1 MLAFLLPVT
10 VIPDQKHRKSGT
22 YSEADLV
29 AGLVAGNTKALEKLY
44 KSYSAALLGIISKT
58 IKQEDAAEDILQETF
73 LKIWNSIGQY
83 DSNRGRLFTWM
94 ARLAKNKAIDHL
106 RSRGEINSLK
116 NDDLADFTVEVNQLH
131 QIQYNPEFIGLKQL
145 LRALSPEQTKILDLI
160 YFQGYTQVEV
170 SEMLNIPVGTIKTR
184 IRTAIKTMR
193 SFF

>member
-1 MLAFLLPVT
+1 MLAFLLPIT
-10 VIPDQKHRKSGT
+10 GIPDQKYRKPGK
-22 YSEADLV
+22 YNEADLV
-29 AGLVAGNTKALEKLY
+29 AALVAGNTKALEKLY
-44 KSYSAALLGIISKT
+44 KSYSAALYGIISKT
-58 IKQEDAAEDILQETF
+58 VKQEDAAEDILQETF

-83 DSNRGRLFTWM
+83 DSTRGRLFTWM

-131 QIQYNPEFIGLKQL
+131 QIQYNPEFIGIKQL
-145 LRALSPEQTKILDLI
+145 LTALSPEQTKILDLI

-184 IRTAIKTMR
+184 IRAAIKTMR

>member
-1 MLAFLLPVT
+1 MLAFLLPIT
-10 VIPDQKHRKSGT
+10 GIPDQDHRKPGKN
-22 YSEADLV
+22 SEADLV
-29 AGLVAGNTKALEKLY
+29 AALVAGNPKALEKLY
-44 KSYSAALLGIISKT
+44 KSYSAALFGIISKT
-58 IKQEDAAEDILQETF
+58 VKQEDAAEDILQETF

-83 DSNRGRLFTWM
+83 DPTRGRLFTWM

-106 RSRGEINSLK
+106 RSRGEINHLK

-145 LRALSPEQTKILDLI
+145 LMALSPEQTKIIDLI

>member
-10 VIPDQKHRKSGT
+10 VNPDQKHRKPGT
-22 YSEADLV
+22 FSEAALV
-29 AGLVAGNTKALEKLY
+29 AALVAGNTKALEKLY
-44 KSYSAALLGIISKT
+44 KSYSAALFGIISKT
-58 IKQEDAAEDILQETF
+58 VKQEDAAEDILQETF
-73 LKIWNSIGQY
+73 LKIWSSIGQY
-83 DSNRGRLFTWM
+83 DPAKGRLFTWM

-116 NDDLADFTVEVNQLH
+116 NDDLAEFTVEVNQLH

-145 LRALSPEQTKILDLI
+145 LRALTPEQTKILDLI